1 MEEGITPAL
10 CVNSPRRE
18 KIHTLCYLEVEK
30 CQVIGKTDRTQQTL
44 GRGDTSNAEMVGEHG
59 KRKSGMWG
67 RNDARDMNSGGRNLW
82 EQRPKGNK

>member
-18 KIHTLCYLEVEK
+18 KIHTLRYLEVEK
-30 CQVIGKTDRTQQTL
+30 HQVIGKTDRTQQTA
-44 GRGDTSNAEMVGEHG
+44 GRRVTSNAETVGEHG
-59 KRKSGMWG
+59 KRESGMWG
-67 RNDARDMNSGGRNLW
+67 RNDTRDVNSRGRNLW